1 MGIWRASYKS
11 LGGSTKPGQLQSL
24 PLLTLVAEL
33 ETHEMAAMVV
43 DMPEQGLDQA
53 AQEAVVAHL
62 RRHSPGAQPVFLL
75 TRSCAILDLAAVRA
89 GKAIILC
96 PANHSPP
103 SRVLPCPGAAGYEAV
118 ATCLA
123 SPEVRKRTE
132 GVVAWRPQVA

>member
-1 MGIWRASYKS
+1 M
-11 LGGSTKPGQLQSL
+11 LSTTWPGLIDKGAKVSL

-43 DMPEQGLDQA
+43 DMPEQGLEQA
-53 AQEAVVAHL
+53 AQEALVAHL
-62 RRHSPGAQPVFLL
+62 RRRSSGAQPVFLL

-89 GKAIILC
+89 GEVIILC

-132 GVVAWRPQVA
+132 GVVAWRP